1 MSSNPTLAT
10 AAFKLSSQQERAW
23 LQHEAGVRAY
33 AQCIIAI
40 TGSVDTAK
48 LQQALQQ
55 LVSEYEILRTVFRRQ
70 TGIKL
75 PFQVIQEQSQVLFEH
90 AQNGNVAD
98 LARRDHESAWDLEN
112 GPTLRA
118 TMVGSKLILTLPAFC
133 ADSSTL
139 KNLYLQLAARYR
151 GENAGS
157 DGPMQYAD
165 LVEWQNEMLAS
176 DETKP
181 GREFWRELCR
191 SIDFAAL
198 QSVGLPLQVSG
209 ASFSRDVVATTAP
222 LGPLD
227 TLASRRKVPVEDIL
241 LAAWSALLFRLT
253 GQSDLTVGTEFNG
266 RRYEELGAAFGPL
279 ARMLPLKSEI
289 QGETSFEALT
299 RHVGSNVTEARNWQE
314 SFSWNQAAGEEHV
327 LPFTF
332 AYQVLG
338 GSEVADGV
346 SFALERIHIVSE
358 PYRLRLVAVRHGSEL
373 ELEFHYDASRF
384 ERNAV
389 ERIAGYYINLLT
401 AAVTNPATAVSKLPL
416 LSDVERKQLVTDWNQ
431 TTCEYPKTQCLHQL
445 FEAQASKTP
454 ERVAVRSGEQAFS
467 YRELNERANQMAHYL
482 RKQGVGPDRP
492 VGLCLDRSAD
502 TMVAVL
508 AILKAGGAYVPLN
521 ADNPPARLKQ
531 QLEGAAA
538 LITESKYAAQMPEF
552 SGPVMVLDRDQKQ
565 WASEPKVN
573 PAINTNPENL
583 VYVIYTSGSTG
594 VPKGVAVR
602 HRNLVNY
609 AHFITNR
616 LDLEKYPEGLQ
627 FATVSTLGADLG
639 NTCIYPSL
647 ISGGTLHI
655 IGYEMATDP
664 RRFADYT
671 SKHPVDVLKIV
682 PSHLQALL
690 QSDEAQKLLPRKYLV
705 TGGETLTPKLIEK
718 IASLNPA
725 CEVINHYGPTETTV
739 GSLTLK
745 LKEYDWKKAGLTS
758 IPIGRPIANTQAYVL
773 DQNLAPVPI
782 GVIGEL
788 YIAGEGVTA
797 GYLNQPEKTA
807 ERFLR
812 NPFSTDANAKMYR
825 TGDLARCG
833 EDGAIEF
840 LGRGDDQVKV
850 RGFRIELGEIESV
863 LAKHSAVKQ
872 VVILARED
880 ERGDKRLLAYVV
892 PSREAAEVKGEDLRT
907 YLKQQLPDYMVPQA
921 VVILAKL
928 PLTPNG
934 KIDRKALP
942 EPEQAQT
949 QREIV
954 LPRNEEEATVLR
966 IWQSVLRRDRI
977 SIDDNFFE
985 LGGHSLMAVQLM
997 AEIKKETGKEIPLAA
1012 LFQGATIEHLA
1023 NLLRGE
1029 ADVDKSILRPIQEN
1043 GSLPPFFAAVL
1054 PGVNAL
1060 GYLTLSKHIGTDQPF
1075 YMLQAPGP
1083 GPRVARRPY
1092 TPAEYE
1098 KVSSD
1103 YIKAMRTVQPE
1114 GPYYLG
1120 GMCEGARIAFEMAR
1134 LLENQGQEV
1143 NLLAIIDTWVIENT
1157 QNQRLWKVYYYS
1169 VRLRQLWRQPWRAK
1183 IAMAKTAARNR
1194 LKWWLGSESAPP
1206 KSEWVHTYWPGDDF
1220 VPSRINSRIVIF
1232 KAPKQPFYY
1241 HKDELMGWG
1250 SRTQSGVGIEVIPYG
1265 RHRLMLREP
1274 HVGRLASALSKVL
1287 EYLHQSSPETAV
1299 TETNERESADAAIV
1313 S

>member
-1 MSSNPTLAT
+1 MQEQG
-10 AAFKLSSQQERAW
+10 FWLSPQQKFVWTMEQEVLHGASRSAC
-23 LQHEAGVRAY
+23 LISLNGPLNVDRLREALRN
-33 AQCIIAI
+33 
-40 TGSVDTAK
+40 
-48 LQQALQQ
+48 
-55 LVSEYEILRTVFRRQ
+55 LVNRHEILRTVFRRQ
-70 TGIKL
+70 TGMKV
-75 PFQVIQEQSQVLFEH
+75 PFQVVLEASDFGWQHTDLSSAGRTERDSRIDSAFE
-90 AQNGNVAD
+90 NSRKSGTSI
-98 LARRDHESAWDLEN
+98 ET
-112 GPTLRA
+112 GPVLQA
-118 TMVGSKLILTLPAFC
+118 HLLTAAPDSCWLVFSVPSLC
-133 ADSSTL
+133 ADSHSL
-139 KNLYLQLAARYR
+139 QILVRELGALYSNNRDWLPEPFRYAQFAQWQLDLLESNEDDALAAKEFWTKRQPVQIEAALPLEKKPEGGFSSGVYR
-151 GENAGS
+151 TALKQDVANPVLNS
-157 DGPMQYAD
+157 DSSTVLFGTLQA
-165 LVEWQNEMLAS
+165 LLARLS
-176 DETKP
+176 GQSTFSMGFQAN
-181 GREFWRELCR
+181 GRE
-191 SIDFAAL
+191 
-198 QSVGLPLQVSG
+198 
-209 ASFSRDVVATTAP
+209 
-222 LGPLD
+222 
-227 TLASRRKVPVEDIL
+227 
-241 LAAWSALLFRLT
+241 
-253 GQSDLTVGTEFNG
+253 
-266 RRYEELGAAFGPL
+266 YEELENAVGCFARTIPLQAQSENDFAFSDVLAQSAQNIRDAVAVQEYFAPDAIGTDGA
-279 ARMLPLKSEI
+279 MCS
-289 QGETSFEALT
+289 
-299 RHVGSNVTEARNWQE
+299 
-314 SFSWNQAAGEEHV
+314 
-327 LPFTF
+327 F
-332 AYQVLG
+332 AYRDLDSKQIF
-338 GSEVADGV
+338 DGV
-346 SFALERIHIVSE
+346 DFALERIHVVSE
-358 PYRLRLVAVRHGSEL
+358 PYRLRLVAVRRGSEI

-872 VVILARED
+872 VVVLARED

-892 PSREAAEVKGEDLRT
+892 PSREAAEVKGEDLRS

-949 QREIV
+949 KTYV
-954 LPRNEEEATVLR
+954 APRTAAEQKIAA
-966 IWQSVLRRDRI
+966 IWAEVLRRELNQI
-977 SIDDNFFE
+977 SVEDNFFD
-985 LGGHSLMAVQLM
+985 LGGHSLLATQVISRLRRVLNIELPLRTLFESPTVAGLAVEADKVGMA
-997 AEIKKETGKEIPLAA
+997 AEVPAIVKVPRDKPLPLSFAQQRLWVLDRIEPNNPLYNIPRAVRLFGDLNVNALTGALNEIVRRHESQRTTFATGSDNQPIQIIAPSLVLAA
-1012 LFQGATIEHLA
+1012 RKDPEARLARSRFAFDHAPHRQRRLVGRHLHA
-1023 NLLRGE
+1023 RAWRNLLRQFAESTLARAGTCG
-1029 ADVDKSILRPIQEN
+1029 AVCRLRSLAAQLFSGKSSRKPDQLLAR
-1043 GSLPPFFAAVL
+1043 
-1054 PGVNAL
+1054 AL
-1060 GYLTLSKHIGTDQPF
+1060 
-1075 YMLQAPGP
+1075 
-1083 GPRVARRPY
+1083 ARR
-1092 TPAEYE
+1092 TGIAGTSFGSAAASCSQILWSLRAHLACERRHCRSE
-1098 KVSSD
+1098 N
-1103 YIKAMRTVQPE
+1103 VQPT
-1114 GPYYLG
+1114 
-1120 GMCEGARIAFEMAR
+1120 ARCY
-1134 LLENQGQEV
+1134 
-1143 NLLAIIDTWVIENT
+1143 AIHDYAGCI
-1157 QNQRLWKVYYYS
+1157 
-1169 VRLRQLWRQPWRAK
+1169 
-1183 IAMAKTAARNR
+1183 
-1194 LKWWLGSESAPP
+1194 
-1206 KSEWVHTYWPGDDF
+1206 
-1220 VPSRINSRIVIF
+1220 
-1232 KAPKQPFYY
+1232 
-1241 HKDELMGWG
+1241 
-1250 SRTQSGVGIEVIPYG
+1250 
-1265 RHRLMLREP
+1265 
-1274 HVGRLASALSKVL
+1274 
-1287 EYLHQSSPETAV
+1287 
-1299 TETNERESADAAIV
+1299 
-1313 S
+1313 